1 MGHANRQSYRGIKS
15 CRMLWFRNGLR
26 YLRILAC
33 PATGTRPSSGH
44 GPNNRDLKHRAGIR
58 SILTSG
64 WLRRVSSRY
73 PYHAQCTNS
82 CRENGAHTAAQCQCQ
97 SSGARNSKDLCN
109 EHISNFIGF
118 EVTRVESAYE
128 VDHLGQPF
136 YDKSV
141 AYCDSCP
148 HKPQN
153 DIILQHSKYV
163 PKSVKHE
170 RCPERCR
177 CFVTKGEQVVFRRVN
192 DALFPPN
199 PGIQL
204 RQSANGSRCT
214 AHQLPSLSNSHKPED
229 YRRYKTNNEGQRI
242 KSPCSR

>member
-64 WLRRVSSRY
+64 WLRRVSSLY

-82 CRENGAHTAAQCQCQ
+82 CPENDAHTAAQCQCQ

-153 DIILQHSKYV
+153 DIILQHSNACQSQLSM
-163 PKSVKHE
+163 SVAQNDAGASLRKVSKLSSAE
-170 RCPERCR
+170 SMMR
-177 CFVTKGEQVVFRRVN
+177 CFLLTQAF
-192 DALFPPN
+192 
-199 PGIQL
+199 
-204 RQSANGSRCT
+204 S
-214 AHQLPSLSNSHKPED
+214 
-229 YRRYKTNNEGQRI
+229 
-242 KSPCSR
+242 